1 MRAMLTLLICALVAG
16 GADPSYVLAQKGCPP
31 EVAQAEAALKSV
43 QAAVKGKPLAK
54 GQDPQAPRV
63 QAGARTQE
71 VNAPRTQEVN
81 APRTQD
87 VNAPRTQEVNAPR
100 TQDVNAPRTQNVNA
114 PRTQEVNAPRTQDV
128 NAPRS
133 QGVSAPRTHEV
144 NAPRTQDV
152 NAPRVQD
159 KQAPSGGT
167 VREQDIDAPR
177 VKQAE
182 ALVSQAQAACKKGDM
197 AAASAKAKQA
207 LAVLK

>member
-1 MRAMLTLLICALVAG
+1 MKAMLTLLICAMVAE
-16 GADPSYVLAQKGCPP
+16 GADPSDVLAQKGCPP

-43 QAAVKGKPLAK
+43 QTTVKGKPVAK
-54 GQDPQAPRV
+54 GQAPQAPRV

-81 APRTQD
+81 APRTQE
-87 VNAPRTQEVNAPR
+87 VNAPRTQE
-100 TQDVNAPRTQNVNA
+100 VNA

-133 QGVSAPRTHEV
+133 QGVSAPRTQEV